1 MKSYVY
7 YESIKRKK
15 LKLRDLHAS
24 HTLELTAPIF
34 SLFFSLFWVP
44 FSKLLKIRL
53 YWFVEFASSLHHKR
67 KHKTDGSVTKVVI
80 LRVD

>member
-1 MKSYVY
+1 MRINILKPGSLA
-7 YESIKRKK
+7 KPKK
-15 LKLRDLHAS
+15 LVVNKAILK
-24 HTLELTAPIF
+24 LTAPIF

-53 YWFVEFASSLHHKR
+53 YWFVEFASSLHKR